1 MTENEIK
8 RIVNKLMD
16 KDVLSYRLRED
27 GFLVVVNKQGWKV
40 TFSPSEVEKAHQ
52 SSQRKARAANG

>member
-8 RIVNKLMD
+8 RIVNKLMG

-27 GFLVVVNKQGWKV
+27 GFLIVVNKQGWKV
-40 TFSPSEVEKAHQ
+40 TFSPAEVEKAHQ
-52 SSQRKARAANG
+52 GSQRKARAANG